1 MDTKLNVLIADAD
14 EHLAVKLAQY
24 LRGTGNINVV
34 DVVKDGQ
41 TAFDA
46 MIQSKPDLLLLDLVL
61 PGRDGLS
68 VMEGLSQIDCN
79 TCIVVTSALDNSNM
93 ITYACQ
99 LGADY
104 YICKPYDCKTVYE
117 RIQQLCGRYYKVK
130 QDKPQEELPTAM
142 ESSKITKKDP
152 ENAPTV
158 FTLEAKVTAEI
169 RALGIPAHIKG
180 YQYIREGIILALG
193 DEDMLDYITK
203 FLYPTIA
210 KKYNTTAGSVERAI
224 RHAIGV
230 AWERGNRE
238 AIIKLYGYTYCEKRE
253 RPTNSEFLSL
263 IVDKLRLEQ
272 ITQYSSEMAIAM

>member
-1 MDTKLNVLIADAD
+1 MDTKLSVLIADAD
-14 EHLAVKLAQY
+14 EHLAMKLAQY
-24 LRGTGNINVV
+24 LKGTGTVKVV

-41 TAFDA
+41 TALDVVK
-46 MIQSKPDLLLLDLVL
+46 QSKPDLLLLDLVL

-68 VMEGLSQIDCN
+68 VMESLSQMDCN

-117 RIQQLCGRYYKVK
+117 RIQQLYGRYHRV
-130 QDKPQEELPTAM
+130 QPTA
-142 ESSKITKKDP
+142 SKEPAAALERADAGKREQK
-152 ENAPTV
+152 NAPA

-180 YQYIREGIILALG
+180 YQYIREGIILALE

-238 AIIKLYGYTYCEKRE
+238 AIIELYGYAYCDKQE

-272 ITQYSSEMAIAM
+272 MSQYNAQMPIAM

>member
-1 MDTKLNVLIADAD
+1 MDTRLNVLIADAD
-14 EHLAVKLAQY
+14 EHLAMKLAQY

-41 TAFDA
+41 TAFDV
-46 MIQSKPDLLLLDLVL
+46 MVKSKPDMLLLDLVL

-68 VMEGLSQIDCN
+68 VMEGLSQIDCS

-117 RIQQLCGRYYKVK
+117 RIQQLCGRYYNYK
-130 QDKPQEELPTAM
+130 QDKSQEESAAAL
-142 ESSKITKKDP
+142 EHSDIVKKEQ
-152 ENAPTV
+152 ENVPTV

-238 AIIKLYGYTYCEKRE
+238 AIIKLYGYAYCEKRE

>member
-1 MDTKLNVLIADAD
+1 MDTKLSVLIADAD
-14 EHLAVKLAQY
+14 EHLAMKLAQY
-24 LRGTGNINVV
+24 LKGTGNIKVV
-34 DVVKDGQ
+34 DIVKDGQ
-41 TAFDA
+41 TAFDV
-46 MIQSKPDLLLLDLVL
+46 MKQSKPDLLLLDLVL

-68 VMEGLSQIDCN
+68 VMEGLSQMDCN

-117 RIQQLCGRYYKVK
+117 RIQQLCGRYYQLKSDTTHEESAAALEGEDTVK
-130 QDKPQEELPTAM
+130 KEQAD
-142 ESSKITKKDP
+142 
-152 ENAPTV
+152 APA

-180 YQYIREGIILALG
+180 YQYIREGIILALE

-210 KKYNTTAGSVERAI
+210 KKYKTTAGSVERAI

-238 AIIKLYGYTYCEKRE
+238 AIIKLYGYAYCDKRE

-272 ITQYSSEMAIAM
+272 ITKYNAEMAIAM

>member
-1 MDTKLNVLIADAD
+1 MDTKLSVLIADAD
-14 EHLAVKLAQY
+14 EHLATKLAQY
-24 LRGTGNINVV
+24 LKGTGNIKVV

-41 TAFDA
+41 TAFDV
-46 MIQSKPDLLLLDLVL
+46 MKQSKPDLLLLDLVL

-68 VMEGLSQIDCN
+68 VMEGLSQMDCN

-117 RIQQLCGRYYKVK
+117 RIQQLCGRYYQLKSDKAHEESAVALAGEETVK
-130 QDKPQEELPTAM
+130 KEQAD
-142 ESSKITKKDP
+142 
-152 ENAPTV
+152 APA

-180 YQYIREGIILALG
+180 YQYIREGIILALE

-238 AIIKLYGYTYCEKRE
+238 AIIELYGYAYCDKRE

-272 ITQYSSEMAIAM
+272 ITKYNAEMAIAM